1 MTFFILLNII
11 RVGTLFPCKTKM
23 EENQTNQNLNQ
34 QPVQPVQPQ
43 PEQVQQPVQ

>member
-1 MTFFILLNII
+1 METLFILN
-11 RVGTLFPCKTKM
+11 KTKM

-43 PEQVQQPVQ
+43 PGQVQQPVQ